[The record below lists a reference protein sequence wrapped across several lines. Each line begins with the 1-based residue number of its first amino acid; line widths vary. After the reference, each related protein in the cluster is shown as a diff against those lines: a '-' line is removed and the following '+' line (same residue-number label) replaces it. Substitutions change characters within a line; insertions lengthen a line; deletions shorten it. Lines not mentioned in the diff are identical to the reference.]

1 MNKIYN
7 NLNIENLTKTDWLNQ
22 FDKYQQKE
30 IMLGIKSNVD
40 VSIYAKIDF
49 TWQQMEEIRLGLKQ
63 GLDVSVYVKPEITA
77 KEMKTI
83 RKELKETKEN
93 EKDI

>member
-1 MNKIYN
+1 MNKKYN
-7 NLNIENLTKTDWLNQ
+7 NSEIKELIKTEWFNQ
-22 FDKYQQKE
+22 FYEDQKKE
-30 IMLGIKSNVD
+30 IKLGLKSNVD

-63 GLDVSVYVKPEITA
+63 GLDVSEYAKSEITVE
-77 KEMKTI
+77 EMKNI
-83 RKELKETKEN
+83 KEELKRRKEN